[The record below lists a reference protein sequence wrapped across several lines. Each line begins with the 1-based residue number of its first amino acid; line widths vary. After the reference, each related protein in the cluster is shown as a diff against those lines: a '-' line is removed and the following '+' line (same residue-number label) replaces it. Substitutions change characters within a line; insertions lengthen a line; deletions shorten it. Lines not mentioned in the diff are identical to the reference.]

1 MQKLD
6 DSGFVLEFLT
16 GAARPDDDQPGIDL
30 MLADAD
36 GEALK
41 VMIPVNDLPARPAPG
56 ERALITGN
64 LVKAVAHFDLVG
76 GLVLAVRRGGSPTPL
91 GDDLAWYDAFDAA
104 CREHGVANLG
114 VYVATRRGARQVVP
128 PSPVAGVAGPG

>member
-6 DSGFVLEFLT
+6 DSRVVLDFLT
-16 GAARPDDDQPGIDL
+16 GAARPDDDRPGIDL

-41 VMIPVNDLPARPAPG
+41 VIIPVDDLPARPAVG

-64 LVKAVAHFDLVG
+64 LVGAVAHFDVVA
-76 GLVLAVRRGGSPTPL
+76 GLVLAVRRGGTPAPR
-91 GDDLAWYDAFDAA
+91 GDDLAWHDAFDAA
-104 CREHGVANLG
+104 CREHGVTNLG
-114 VYVATRRGARQVVP
+114 VYVATRRGAQRVEPLAP
-128 PSPVAGVAGPG
+128 PPARLSGS